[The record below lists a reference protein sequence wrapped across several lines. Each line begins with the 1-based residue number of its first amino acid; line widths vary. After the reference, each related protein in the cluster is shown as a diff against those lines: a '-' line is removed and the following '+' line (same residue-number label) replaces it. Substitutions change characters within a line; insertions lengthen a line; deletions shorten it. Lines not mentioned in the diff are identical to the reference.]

1 MSPSQNV
8 SLLFLL
14 HFLALIVFAQQTA
27 EAKRLAENEISKKN
41 SSISAFFVFGDSTVD
56 AGNNNYIQTISRSN
70 FPPYG
75 KDLPDH
81 IATGRFTNGK
91 LVTDFLSSYAG
102 IKDMIPP
109 YLDPTLTVDDLK
121 TGVCFASAGTGFD
134 PLTAQI
140 NVVIPIQN
148 QLKYFKE
155 YKSRMEVEIGKEK
168 TRRLINKALFVISA
182 GTNDF
187 MVNYYGP
194 MQTRSRTYNISS
206 YQDFILHQAL
216 ELTQALLKMGSKK
229 IAFVGLPPIGCV
241 PAVITLNSD
250 NALTHRACIQR
261 FSDVARRYNTLLQ
274 IKLAALQKQ
283 ITPSANVLYI
293 DIYNPIDRMVRNPQ
307 QFGFE
312 IVNLGCCG
320 SGMVEF
326 SVLCN
331 SYSSVCSDDSK
342 YLFWDSIHPTQAAY
356 YSVYLGLRPVI
367 DRFMKD

>member
-1 MSPSQNV
+1 MPLTGSFRTV
-8 SLLFLL
+8 SVLFLVHL
-14 HFLALIVFAQQTA
+14 MVLVVFTLQTA
-27 EAKRLAENEISKKN
+27 EARRLAAVNTTT
-41 SSISAFFVFGDSTVD
+41 SAFFVFGDSTVD
-56 AGNNNYIQTISRSN
+56 SGNNNYIPTISRSN
-70 FPPYG
+70 FSPYG

-109 YLDPTLTVDDLK
+109 YLDPTLTVEDLK

-140 NVVIPIQN
+140 NGVIPIQK

-168 TRRLINKALFVISA
+168 TRRLISSAFFLISA

-194 MQTRSRTYNISS
+194 TKIRSKTYNISG
-206 YQDFILHQAL
+206 YQEF
-216 ELTQALLKMGSKK
+216 LLQQGQQLIQGLLGLGARK

-250 NALTHRACIQR
+250 NALTHRGCIQR
-261 FSDVARRYNTLLQ
+261 LSAVARRYNTLLQ
-274 IKLAALQKQ
+274 IKLAAIQKQ
-283 ITPSANVLYI
+283 IPAATIVYV
-293 DIYNPIDRMVRNPQ
+293 DIFNPIDRMVRNPQ

-312 IVNLGCCG
+312 NVNMGCCG
-320 SGMVEF
+320 SGMIEF

-331 SYSSVCSDDSK
+331 KLSPVCLDNSK
-342 YLFWDSIHPTQAAY
+342 YLFWDSVHPTQAAY
-356 YSVYLGLRPVI
+356 YSVFLGLRPLV
-367 DRFMKD
+367 DRFMHI

>member
-1 MSPSQNV
+1 MSPSGCV
-8 SLLFLL
+8 SMLFLAVL
-14 HFLALIVFAQQTA
+14 TLQSA
-27 EAKRLAENEISKKN
+27 ETRRLGENN
-41 SSISAFFVFGDSTVD
+41 SSIPAVFVFGDSTVD
-56 AGNNNYIQTISRSN
+56 SGNNNYIQTISRSN

-91 LVTDFLSSYAG
+91 LVTDFLASYAG
-102 IKDMIPP
+102 IKEMIPP

-134 PLTAQI
+134 PLTAQL
-140 NVVIPIQN
+140 NVVIPIEKQV
-148 QLKYFKE
+148 KYFKE
-155 YKSRMEVEIGKEK
+155 YKSRMEVEIGKER
-168 TRRLINKALFVISA
+168 TRRLISNAFFLISA

-194 MQTRSRTYNISS
+194 TQIRSKTYNISG
-206 YQDFILHQAL
+206 YQDFILQLAQQL
-216 ELTQALLKMGSKK
+216 IQGIMELGARR

-250 NALTHRACIQR
+250 NALTHRGCIQR
-261 FSDVARRYNTLLQ
+261 LSAVARRYNTLLQ

-283 ITPSANVLYI
+283 TPAATIIYV
-293 DIYNPIDRMVRNPQ
+293 DIFNNIDRMVRNPQ

-312 IVNLGCCG
+312 NVNQGCCG
-320 SGMVEF
+320 SGMIEF

-331 SYSSVCSDDSK
+331 SYSPICSDDSK
-342 YLFWDSIHPTQAAY
+342 YLFWDAVHPTQAAY
-356 YSVYLGLRPVI
+356 YSVFLGLRPLV
-367 DRFMKD
+367 DRFIKK

>member
-1 MSPSQNV
+1 MSPSGSFRTV
-8 SLLFLL
+8 WVLFLV
-14 HFLALIVFAQQTA
+14 HFTLQTA
-27 EAKRLAENEISKKN
+27 ETRRLSAIN
-41 SSISAFFVFGDSTVD
+41 STTSAFFVFGDSTVD
-56 AGNNNYIQTISRSN
+56 SGNNNYIQTISRSN

-102 IKDMIPP
+102 IKDLIPP
-109 YLDPTLTVDDLK
+109 YLDPTLTLDDLK

-140 NVVIPIQN
+140 NVVIPIQK

-168 TRRLINKALFVISA
+168 TARLINSAFFLISA

-194 MQTRSRTYNISS
+194 TQIRSKTYNISG
-206 YQDFILHQAL
+206 YQDFILQQAQQL
-216 ELTQALLKMGSKK
+216 IQGLLGLGARK

-250 NALTHRACIQR
+250 NALAHRGCIQR
-261 FSDVARRYNTLLQ
+261 LSAVARRYNALLKF
-274 IKLAALQKQ
+274 KLAAIQKQ
-283 ITPSANVLYI
+283 APAATIVYV
-293 DIYNPIDRMVRNPQ
+293 DIFNPIDRMVRNPQ

-312 IVNLGCCG
+312 NVNLGCCG
-320 SGMVEF
+320 SGIIEF

-331 SYSSVCSDDSK
+331 PLSPVCSDNSK
-342 YLFWDSIHPTQAAY
+342 YLFWDSVHPTQAAY
-356 YSVYLGLRPVI
+356 YYVFLGLRPLV
-367 DRFMKD
+367 DRFMHI

>member
-8 SLLFLL
+8 SLLFFL

-27 EAKRLAENEISKKN
+27 EAKRLAEKEITKKN

-102 IKDMIPP
+102 IKDLIPP
-109 YLDPTLTVDDLK
+109 YLDPTLTVDDLE
-121 TGVCFASAGTGFD
+121 TGGAGE
-134 PLTAQI
+134 LVTAGG
-140 NVVIPIQN
+140 
-148 QLKYFKE
+148 E
-155 YKSRMEVEIGKEK
+155 DEEVGGAAAFGGEGAAAAVG
-168 TRRLINKALFVISA
+168 RR
-182 GTNDF
+182 
-187 MVNYYGP
+187 
-194 MQTRSRTYNISS
+194 
-206 YQDFILHQAL
+206 
-216 ELTQALLKMGSKK
+216 ALLKMGAKK
-229 IAFVGLPPIGCV
+229 IAFVGLPPFGCV

-274 IKLAALQKQ
+274 IKLAALQKK
-283 ITPSANVLYI
+283 ITPAANVLYI

-312 IVNLGCCG
+312 NVNLGCCG

>member
-1 MSPSQNV
+1 MSPSGLFQTV
-8 SLLFLL
+8 SMLFLA
-14 HFLALIVFAQQTA
+14 HFVVLLVFTLQTA
-27 EAKRLAENEISKKN
+27 ETRRLAAIN
-41 SSISAFFVFGDSTVD
+41 SSISAFFVFGDSTAD
-56 AGNNNYIQTISRSN
+56 SGNNNYIPTISRSN

-81 IATGRFTNGK
+81 ISTGRFTNGK
-91 LVTDFLSSYAG
+91 LVPDYLSSYAG

-140 NVVIPIQN
+140 NGVIPIQK

-155 YKSRMEVEIGKEK
+155 YKSRMEVEIGKK
-168 TRRLINKALFVISA
+168 NTRRLISSAFFLISA

-194 MQTRSRTYNISS
+194 TKIRSKTYNISA
-206 YQDFILHQAL
+206 YQDFILQQGQQLIQGLL
-216 ELTQALLKMGSKK
+216 ELGARK

-241 PAVITLNSD
+241 PAVITLFSD
-250 NALTHRACIQR
+250 NALTQRGCIQR
-261 FSDVARRYNTLLQ
+261 LSAVARRYNTLLQ
-274 IKLAALQKQ
+274 SKLAALQKQ
-283 ITPSANVLYI
+283 TPSATIVYL
-293 DIYNPIDRMVRNPQ
+293 DIFNPIDRMVRNPK

-312 IVNLGCCG
+312 NVNRGCCG
-320 SGMVEF
+320 SGIIEL

-331 SYSSVCSDDSK
+331 PLSPICLDDAK
-342 YLFWDSIHPTQAAY
+342 YLFWDSVHPTQAAY
-356 YSVYLGLRPVI
+356 YSVFLGLRPLV
-367 DRFMKD
+367 DRFMHI